1 MYCIVRLVGLS
12 ACLWRVIL
20 FTEMHHLGALHFETY
35 RHYQHVSTI
44 RPNIQ
49 TCFICFFLFE
59 LRKWLKWLKWNFL
72 FVPHFQTWKASKGQT
87 VLVGACVWAITLPVV
102 HKGSGQ
108 STAWKRYGTCDMHI
122 TWMILHDHVSQHLFE
137 ACLKT
142 SEEYGKC
149 SRNDQ
154 FIENL
159 LGRYLTSVF
168 KKRSLQPCG
177 RNIQEAPPVGMFN
190 KYMFW
195 KCARVQS
202 VGGSVFTTCSKSPRG
217 CWWNFR
223 TTCWKKIVAGPFKR
237 SQQWFKRPHGAQ
249 MCGCYQVLS
258 L

>member
-1 MYCIVRLVGLS
+1 MGLS
-12 ACLWRVIL
+12 LNEGDTFHWHASSWSPALWDIL
-20 FTEMHHLGALHFETY
+20 TY
-35 RHYQHVSTI
+35 RDIPTLPTRFYNPPKLV
-44 RPNIQ
+44 N
-49 TCFICFFLFE
+49 CFICFFLFQ
-59 LRKWLKWLKWNFL
+59 LRKWLNWNFL

-108 STAWKRYGTCDMHI
+108 STAWKRYATCDMHI

-202 VGGSVFTTCSKSPRG
+202 VGGSVFK
-217 CWWNFR
+217 
-223 TTCWKKIVAGPFKR
+223 
-237 SQQWFKRPHGAQ
+237 
-249 MCGCYQVLS
+249 
-258 L
+258 